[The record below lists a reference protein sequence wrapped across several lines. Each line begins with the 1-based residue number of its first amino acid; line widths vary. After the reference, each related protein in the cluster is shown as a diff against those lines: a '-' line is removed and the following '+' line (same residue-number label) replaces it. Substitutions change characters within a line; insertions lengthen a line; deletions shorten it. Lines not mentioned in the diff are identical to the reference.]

1 MQLLLFCHSPAG
13 QARPRS
19 LTPPGWQD
27 NYACATL
34 LCQMLCV
41 HNIHN
46 TNNAVLRYRGS
57 LVFINTM
64 AEILY
69 VASQAR

>member
-41 HNIHN
+41 HNIHD
-46 TNNAVLRYRGS
+46 TNNA
-57 LVFINTM
+57 
-64 AEILY
+64 EIQGEPSFYKYKLIY
-69 VASQAR
+69 CM